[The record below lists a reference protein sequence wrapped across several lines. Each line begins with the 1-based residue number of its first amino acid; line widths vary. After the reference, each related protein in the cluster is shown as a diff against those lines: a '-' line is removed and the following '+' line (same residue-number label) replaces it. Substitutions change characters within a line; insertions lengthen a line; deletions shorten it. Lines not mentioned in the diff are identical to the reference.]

1 MTRLSIVIPTF
12 NTAAMTLR
20 CCDAVLASMP
30 EGTEVIVVDDGST
43 DDTAS
48 RIRMERSAVSLV
60 RLEKN
65 RGFANAAN
73 AGVDAAHGDLILLL
87 NSDAFVETDALPAF
101 LEAFA
106 RDPAL
111 GVAGAQ
117 LLNEDGSPQWSGGP
131 TPTLLWMAGV
141 VSGAGSLARLLR
153 RGRTDRKRTVDWVSG
168 AAMAFRRETWE
179 VAGPLDDRF
188 RFYCQDIEFCL
199 RARDRGWRVDL
210 IPAARVRHGL
220 GKTIA
225 GGNLLQHDP
234 GRLWSDLVLWGSL
247 HYGPVWSQF
256 ARLALFGIGMGR
268 VVMRTIAHPFRRD
281 GTTTSLLRATRQ
293 LLQSER

>member
-12 NTAAMTLR
+12 NTAEMTLR
-20 CCDAVLASMP
+20 CCDAVIARMP
-30 EGTEVIVVDDGST
+30 QGTEVIVVDDGST
-43 DDTAS
+43 DDTAT
-48 RIRMERSAVSLV
+48 RIRTERSAVSLV
-60 RLEKN
+60 RLETN

-87 NSDAFVETDALPAF
+87 NSDAVLEADALPAF
-101 LEAFA
+101 LDAFA

-141 VSGAGSLARLLR
+141 VSGAGSLARLFR
-153 RGRTDRKRTVDWVSG
+153 RGRTDGKKTADWVSG
-168 AAMAFRRETWE
+168 AAMVFRRETWE
-179 VAGPLDDRF
+179 VAGPLNARF
-188 RFYCQDIEFCL
+188 RFYCQDIEFCI
-199 RARDRGWRVDL
+199 RARNRGWRVDL
-210 IPAARVRHGL
+210 VPAARVRHGL

-225 GGNLLQHDP
+225 GGSLLQHDP
-234 GRLWSDLVLWGSL
+234 ERLWSDLVLWGSL
-247 HYGPVWSQF
+247 HYGAGWSRF
-256 ARLALFGIGMGR
+256 ARLFLFAIGLGR
-268 VVMRTIAHPFRRD
+268 VVMRTIAHPLRRD
-281 GTTTSLLRATRQ
+281 GTTTSLLRATRL